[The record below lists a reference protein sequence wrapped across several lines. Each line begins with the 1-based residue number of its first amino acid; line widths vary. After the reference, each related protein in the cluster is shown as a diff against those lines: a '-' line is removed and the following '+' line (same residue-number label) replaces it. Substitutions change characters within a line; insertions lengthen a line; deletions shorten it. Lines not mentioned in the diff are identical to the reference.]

1 MTLENKNQEKITII
15 EGPSPMFEL
24 IPMGWATSIV
34 EGVAPANVA
43 LTRLRTF
50 KGIELVER
58 CHRSWRN
65 QEVIN
70 LEYRNQDG
78 IATEVPIVAAR
89 FSDTEEG
96 QMLLLW
102 VRLSES
108 EFEIAFDDDFEDDD
122 EEDFEDDGFDGDD
135 IDDFD
140 MPF

>member
-1 MTLENKNQEKITII
+1 MSIEEKNQEKITII

-34 EGVAPANVA
+34 EGVVPANVA

-50 KGIELVER
+50 KGVELVER
-58 CHRSWRN
+58 CHRSWRK
-65 QEVIN
+65 QDAIN
-70 LEYRNQDG
+70 LEYRNQEG
-78 IATEVPIVAAR
+78 LATEVPIVAAR

-108 EFEIAFDDDFEDDD
+108 EFELAFDDDFDDFEDDD
-122 EEDFEDDGFDGDD
+122 TD
-135 IDDFD
+135 DDFD
-140 MPF
+140 DNGFDDFDLPY